1 MKTKRNLIF
10 LVRSL
15 PTNVSGSRTFAIR
28 AHFFEGR
35 TGLKMQS
42 LSHHQNSFLNKTIMS
57 CLYEFPSDLVVSI
70 LAQWC
75 DIESIVKTDS
85 ATCNTL
91 ERDCL
96 MWSYQS
102 DGFIINN
109 DLQKYYRCIEEDID
123 FYDLQYCPLF
133 DKFNVIHWIH
143 SKQIKL
149 SVFILTVTYY
159 GVPVGPITTK
169 ALLNLNTNAI
179 TKLDFTVLMIRF
191 DDRQSLL
198 SEIVQ
203 FINSCRQLKTLSFP
217 RMQYDNQLIVE
228 IHPKILKQLEIL
240 ELRSSEKTFKHMSTM
255 SVLIEHCV
263 SLVELVLDHKNASI
277 ERKSVTELMLINL
290 IKKNKNLRN
299 INLMWIRTTD
309 KLFDTIF
316 NHCKSIKKIIVY
328 SDTTKRL
335 LALQKIIS
343 FMYATLNSNI
353 IYINFHGYRFGRLF
367 DEWFEERYHFE
378 SQTVSEKVFR
388 DLVQLSLA
396 PVFKQ
401 INFTDRLLYMEDEF
415 VLWCTNTVEI

>member
-1 MKTKRNLIF
+1 MKISLDNTK
-10 LVRSL
+10 V
-15 PTNVSGSRTFAIR
+15 
-28 AHFFEGR
+28 
-35 TGLKMQS
+35 
-42 LSHHQNSFLNKTIMS
+42 MS

-70 LAQWC
+70 LAHWC

-91 ERDCL
+91 ERDRL

-109 DLQKYYRCIEEDID
+109 DFHKYFCHHLQKDID
-123 FYDLQYCPLF
+123 FYGFQYWPLF

-149 SVFILTVTYY
+149 SVFILNVTYC
-159 GVPVGPITTK
+159 GVPVGPINTK

-179 TKLDFTVLMIRF
+179 TKLDFSIKSVMYRF

-240 ELRSSEKTFKHMSTM
+240 EWRSSEKTFKHKSIM

-263 SLVELVLDHKNASI
+263 SLIELVLNHNHAST

-290 IKKNKNLRN
+290 IKKNKNLRY
-299 INLMWIRTTD
+299 INLGWVPATD

-316 NHCKSIKKIIVY
+316 NHCKSIEEIIVY
-328 SDTTKRL
+328 SNTRKSL
-335 LALQKIIS
+335 PALHKIIS

-353 IYINFHGYRFGRLF
+353 RYINCYGYTFGKLF
-367 DEWFEERYHFE
+367 DEEQFEEIYRFKSE
-378 SQTVSEKVFR
+378 LVSKKVFH
-388 DLVQLSLA
+388 DLVQLSQA